1 MLDQEQI
8 NKEIMANFIARM
20 IRKYGK
26 EVLEEIEAERKAKEV
41 REDSPLLT
49 E

>member
-26 EVLEEIEAERKAKEV
+26 EVLAEIEAERKAKE
-41 REDSPLLT
+41 ENKDSSLLA